1 MHILSDAQAAALR
14 EALSQV
20 STILDSASFVT
31 LEGNTVVRTKAVQTV
46 QVSDTPKSQPK
57 TRVSRRK
64 RGKQAL
70 DATKAAK
77 IKELLAAG
85 KSATSIAREFGVH
98 PTTINCIKYGK
109 TWKHV
114 TVAKPAEVV
123 LTA

>member
-1 MHILSDAQAAALR
+1 MHILSDAQAASLR
-14 EALSQV
+14 AAIAEAS
-20 STILDSASFVT
+20 SILDAASFVSLDT
-31 LEGNTVVRTKAVQTV
+31 GSVRTKTVQTV
-46 QVSDTPKSQPK
+46 QVSDTPKSQGK

-70 DATKAAK
+70 DATKAAR
-77 IKELLAAG
+77 IKGMLAAG
-85 KSATSIAREFGVH
+85 QSATSIAREFGVH

-114 TVAKPAEVV
+114 GAAAPAEVV

>member
-31 LEGNTVVRTKAVQTV
+31 LEGNAAVRTKAVQPV

-64 RGKQAL
+64 PGKPAL
-70 DATKAAK
+70 DAAKAAR

-85 KSATSIAREFGVH
+85 KSATSIAKEFGVH
-98 PTTINCIKYGK
+98 PTTVNCIKYGK